1 MAKTTLELKR
11 ENLKKIK
18 NLIGNIC
25 KEIKK

>member
-1 MAKTTLELKR
+1 MVKTTLELKK
-11 ENLKKIK
+11 ENLKKLK

>member
-11 ENLKKIK
+11 ENLKKLR